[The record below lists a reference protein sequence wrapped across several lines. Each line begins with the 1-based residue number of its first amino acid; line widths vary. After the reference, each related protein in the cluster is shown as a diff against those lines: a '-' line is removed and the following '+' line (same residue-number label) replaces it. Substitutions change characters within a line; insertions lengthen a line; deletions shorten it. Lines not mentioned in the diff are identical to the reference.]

1 MGTMHTQQS
10 AAVGAQHAKVTASL
24 RRFNDREAN
33 VRRRILG
40 STPGSAVIGK
50 KNAGVRPPCR
60 LVWSRA
66 ETAAEAQAILPWACA
81 EDPRASILQQ
91 LDVPLAAIDVSP

>member
-66 ETAAEAQAILPWACA
+66 ETAAEAQAICHGLV
-81 EDPRASILQQ
+81 PRIPARRSYSNLMCRS
-91 LDVPLAAIDVSP
+91 LRLT